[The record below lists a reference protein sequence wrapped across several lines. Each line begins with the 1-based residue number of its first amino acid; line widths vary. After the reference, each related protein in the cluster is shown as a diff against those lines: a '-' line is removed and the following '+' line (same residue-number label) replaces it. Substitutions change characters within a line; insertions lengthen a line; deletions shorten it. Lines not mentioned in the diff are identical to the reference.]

1 MQYVELK
8 KWWKSYIGEKL
19 YLEPSEISPITFEH
33 KYCSELLATAI
44 QNPRSEG
51 RHFWNE
57 LNNNKL
63 GIKTDE
69 QQVSQ
74 YQIGNFPGVYKSVP
88 ISSKISKEIYYQHN
102 KKSKTNINPESET

>member
-1 MQYVELK
+1 
-8 KWWKSYIGEKL
+8 
-19 YLEPSEISPITFEH
+19 LEPSEISPITFEH

-57 LNNNKL
+57 LNNYKL

-69 QQVSQ
+69 QQG
-74 YQIGNFPGVYKSVP
+74 Y
-88 ISSKISKEIYYQHN
+88 
-102 KKSKTNINPESET
+102 